1 MSETEE
7 TQTSINDL
15 EKWIE
20 SNGPKL
26 FLFAQQQ
33 TGSHAD
39 AQDVYQDALV
49 KVLKETMQ
57 SGGSQVPPVGR
68 MFLAIKHRAIDLH
81 RQRSSRTQ
89 RELRY
94 GEIAPESDWFVPQ
107 LEEAEHHNQLQQAV
121 RALPPEQ
128 QEVVILKIWGGQT
141 FRSIAEILEVPVN
154 TVASRFRYALS
165 HIRSSLNLQAL

>member
-1 MSETEE
+1 MALRIYDWNHMSETEE

-81 RQRSSRTQ
+81 RQRSSRTH
-89 RELRY
+89 
-94 GEIAPESDWFVPQ
+94 GNCVM
-107 LEEAEHHNQLQQAV
+107 V
-121 RALPPEQ
+121 RSHRNPTGLFPNWRKLNITISCNRPCGHCPPNNR
-128 QEVVILKIWGGQT
+128 
-141 FRSIAEILEVPVN
+141 RS
-154 TVASRFRYALS
+154 
-165 HIRSSLNLQAL
+165 